1 MGLRVAATAP
11 AAAGVRVLGGS
22 AARVTPRP
30 RVAPRGSRRL
40 SVRMSVATTETTTSA
55 TAAVGAVSL
64 LSLPSIFLVAV
75 FLLLLLGRRS
85 S

>member
-11 AAAGVRVLGGS
+11 AAAGVRVLGGG
-22 AARVTPRP
+22 AASVTPRP
-30 RVAPRGSRRL
+30 WVALGGRRRL

-64 LSLPSIFLVAV
+64 LSRLQF
-75 FLLLLLGRRS
+75 F
-85 S
+85 

>member
-64 LSLPSIFLVAV
+64 LSLPSIFFFSGCFSASASRPSL
-75 FLLLLLGRRS
+75 
-85 S
+85 